1 MRVTTRSRTAAAT
14 RRIGATRENRSTRYW
29 IEAIPTTRATASATA
44 PAIVAARRGSASD
57 TGSSFRLERRSDL
70 LEARSSAVQLGRLEG
85 MIAEASQLEQPRE
98 LLHGGARQFQS
109 GQRLEHEFARRLP
122 RRARHAGLR
131 RKALEPPVAPDD
143 GGPRVGLAE
152 HVVQALFDRFAQ
164 WLGRGATI
172 P

>member
-14 RRIGATRENRSTRYW
+14 RRIAATRYDGSTRYW

-70 LEARSSAVQLGRLEG
+70 LEARSSAVQLGRLEW

-98 LLHGGARQFQS
+98 LLHGGARQLQS

-122 RRARHAGLR
+122 RRGTHARPR
-131 RKALEPPVAPDD
+131 RKAPEPPVRPDERR
-143 GGPRVGLAE
+143 PR
-152 HVVQALFDRFAQ
+152 
-164 WLGRGATI
+164 GRRGQ
-172 P
+172 